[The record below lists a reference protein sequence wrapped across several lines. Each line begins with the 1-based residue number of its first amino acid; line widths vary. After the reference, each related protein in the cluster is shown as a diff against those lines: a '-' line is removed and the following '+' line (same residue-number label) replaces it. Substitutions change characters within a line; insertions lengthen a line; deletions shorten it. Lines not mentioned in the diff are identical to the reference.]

1 MSNKIIPVKDFEFKS
16 NKTYFFDNNVWV
28 SLFAPLINTNKDQQ
42 NKASKFLKN
51 LFSYNSQI
59 IVSSL
64 ILSEFSNTYVRFSFE
79 QWKKATLNSSANYKR
94 DYKKTQN
101 FRDTLEEVKTLIKCI
116 IDLEITSKY
125 PDDFNAIDLD
135 KVLNSFEIDYND
147 SYYFQQCKIN
157 NWILVTSDGDFDSL
171 DGNLTIVKI

>member
-1 MSNKIIPVKDFEFKS
+1 MPNKIFPVKDFEFKS

-28 SLFAPLINTNKDQQ
+28 SLYAPLINTKKDQQ

-64 ILSEFSNTYVRFSFE
+64 ILSEFSNTYVRFGFE
-79 QWKKATLNSSANYKR
+79 QWKKATYNPTANYKR

-101 FRDTLEEVKTLIKCI
+101 FKDTLEEVKTLIKGI
-116 IDLEITSKY
+116 IDLEITSNF
-125 PDDFNAIDLD
+125 PDDFNAIDFE

-147 SYYFQQCKIN
+147 SYYFQQCNIN
-157 NWILVTSDGDFDSL
+157 NWILVTSDGDFDNI